1 MTSCTGLW
9 VQSIPIV
16 DGFLNLAVKTTSQD
30 RATEQKIILRNNS
43 TWHWQVLHNS
53 SLDHEAPVVLPV
65 LGPVG
70 EGPARAFTS
79 TLTSNSDTQT
89 SISKQNHLYFVL
101 LGKETADF
109 YCSCLLWNKHTNIHK
124 TSILTKPLV
133 PDELICLSYPSV
145 SVCLQTIFSAS
156 LLRAVTAWERAK
168 GGRIKFTMGGARN
181 QDDEWML
188 W

>member
-16 DGFLNLAVKTTSQD
+16 DSSLNLLWKSPHRTGP
-30 RATEQKIILRNNS
+30 RAKIILKNNS

-70 EGPARAFTS
+70 KGPAQDFTS
-79 TLTSNSDTQT
+79 TLTSNSDTQ
-89 SISKQNHLYFVL
+89 L
-101 LGKETADF
+101 LFTNKTIFIFLLEKNPADF
-109 YCSCLLWNKHTNIHK
+109 YYSYLLWNKHTNIHK
-124 TSILTKPLV
+124 TSILIKPLV
-133 PDELICLSYPSV
+133 PGELICSSYPSV
-145 SVCLQTIFSAS
+145 SACLQTIFPVS
-156 LLRAVTAWERAK
+156 LLRTVTAWERAK
-168 GGRIKFTMGGARN
+168 GGRIQFTMGGARN

>member
-16 DGFLNLAVKTTSQD
+16 DSSLNLLWKSPHRTGP
-30 RATEQKIILRNNS
+30 RAKIILKNNS

-70 EGPARAFTS
+70 KGFYFYPDFKLRH
-79 TLTSNSDTQT
+79 SNFYSQT
-89 SISKQNHLYFVL
+89 KPSLFFLIRK
-101 LGKETADF
+101 KPADF
-109 YCSCLLWNKHTNIHK
+109 YYSYLLWNKHTNIHK
-124 TSILTKPLV
+124 TSILIKPLV
-133 PDELICLSYPSV
+133 PGELICLSYPSV
-145 SVCLQTIFSAS
+145 SACLQIIFPVS
-156 LLRAVTAWERAK
+156 LLRTVTAWERAK